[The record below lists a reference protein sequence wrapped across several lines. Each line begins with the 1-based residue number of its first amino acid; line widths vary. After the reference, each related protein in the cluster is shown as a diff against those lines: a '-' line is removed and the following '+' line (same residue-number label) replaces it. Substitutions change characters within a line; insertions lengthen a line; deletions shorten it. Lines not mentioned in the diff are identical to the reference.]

1 MSNYTDILKEGR
13 TTTPVSKALDSR
25 QVKNNTGGYVYKTSD
40 REAFTR
46 FMILGTASNTY
57 YQSVKDLTRE
67 ALPVLDRVLKSDP
80 DWMLEEI
87 IAISEAGRSPKQ
99 DAGIFALAF
108 MTLSDDA
115 AVRSKVYDAIP
126 RVCRTGSTYLQFV
139 SEVES
144 LRTMFNK
151 GWGSGLSRGVRNWL
165 YKQDA
170 NKLAYQVAKYGSREG
185 WSMRDV
191 LRMTKPS
198 AGGEAR
204 RATFGWITGNDYNT
218 EALPKILHGVNVVR
232 EAKTV
237 NEVVQAIT
245 DYRLTREMVPA
256 AWLKE
261 PKVWE
266 ALVPGMP
273 MGALLRNLG
282 TLSARGLLNEGSEY
296 SRLVQSKFTNA
307 EAIRE
312 ARLHPYN
319 IALAM
324 KTYQQGRG
332 TRGSQ
337 VWTVNKRIVGALEDA
352 IDLSFGLVEPTGLR
366 YEIGLDVSGSME
378 IGSWGREA
386 SPITPRE
393 ATILMSMPLYRTE
406 EQCGLFGFSSTYT
419 DLTKKIGVKDS
430 YRSALSAVSNLPF
443 SSTNIGLTIETALK
457 ARRPVDVFIVMTD
470 NEVNQ
475 GYHVAGLLQKY
486 RETMGINAKLI
497 VCGFTATQFTVGDPD
512 DRGTLNIAGL
522 DSALPSIVRE
532 FSLM

>member
-13 TTTPVSKALDSR
+13 ATTPVSTALDSR

-46 FMILGTASNTY
+46 FMILGTTSNTY
-57 YQSVKDLTRE
+57 YQSAKDLTRE

-80 DWMLEEI
+80 DWMLQEI
-87 IAISEAGRSPKQ
+87 LAISEAGRSPKQ
-99 DAGIFALAF
+99 DAGIFALAY
-108 MTLSDDA
+108 MTLSDDPN
-115 AVRSKVYDAIP
+115 VRSKAYDAIP

-170 NKLAYQVAKYGSREG
+170 SQLAYQAAKYGSREG
-185 WSMRDV
+185 WSMHDV

-198 AGGEAR
+198 KGGEAR
-204 RATFGWITGNDYNT
+204 RSTFGWIAGNDYDR
-218 EALPKILHGVNVVR
+218 EALPKILQGVNVVR
-232 EAKTV
+232 EATTV
-237 NEVVQAIT
+237 DEVVKAIT
-245 DYRLTREMVPA
+245 DYKLTREMVPA

-282 TLSARGLLNEGSEY
+282 TLSARGLLNEGSDY
-296 SRLVQSKFTNA
+296 SRLVQSKFANA

-324 KTYQQGRG
+324 KTYAQGHG

-337 VWTVNKRIVGALEDA
+337 SWNVNKRIVGALEDA

-366 YEIGLDVSGSME
+366 YEIALDVSGSMS
-378 IGSWGREA
+378 GWGDR
-386 SPITPRE
+386 SQPITPRE

-406 EQCGLFGFSSTYT
+406 EQCGLYGFSSTYM
-419 DLTKKIGVKDS
+419 DLTKKIGIKDS
-430 YRSALSAVSNLPF
+430 YRSALSAVNNLPF

-470 NEVNQ
+470 NEVNG
-475 GYHVAGLLQKY
+475 GYHVAGLLQQY

-497 VCGFTATQFTVGDPD
+497 VCGFTATQFTVGDPND
-512 DRGTLNIAGL
+512 GGTLNIAGL